1 MNAIEQKLLNKYQQ
15 FVDEKGTRTP
25 IAVNVLVRYAN
36 GVISEDCIFITKD
49 GKPCMYGTQAVAHVN
64 EIIACLANI
73 DFLPE
78 YYEFRSQYE
87 DEVMK
92 FAESK
97 EDKEYYFRN
106 HRFGFSV
113 LDILDF
119 VQLPAVDDL
128 CIIGHSEIVAGGVRY
143 YGENTGYG
151 DIYLNQQNIA
161 KREGICYISEAAFED
176 DTNEGE
182 DFILLTPDNTFH
194 LIEMGGVVTY
204 DSARLQV
211 MEHVFG
217 FFPAFRKYAPFN
229 LVEKFIYHVTDAIF
243 GELGGCLGQLEG
255 YCYSTYLEQLDMCE
269 ELRIFL
275 EDEFVEFMAKKLG
288 KSKKDNEFRES
299 LFDVLGE
306 NCYANKNFIPT
317 KWDKLVVKYQKNK

>member
-36 GVISEDCIFITKD
+36 GVIGEDCIFITKD

-87 DEVMK
+87 DEVKK

-97 EDKEYYFRN
+97 EDEEYYFRN

-119 VQLPAVDDL
+119 AQLPALDDL
-128 CIIGHSEIVAGGVRY
+128 VIYGHTEVVAGGVRY
-143 YGENTGYG
+143 YGESTGCG
-151 DIYLNQQNIA
+151 DMYLNTQNIA
-161 KREGICYISEAAFED
+161 KREGVCYISEAAFED

-204 DSARLQV
+204 DSARFQV
-211 MEHVFG
+211 TERIFG
-217 FFPAFRKYAPFN
+217 HFPIFRKYAPFQ
-229 LVEKFIYHVTDAIF
+229 LVDKFIYHITDAIF
-243 GELGGCLGQLEG
+243 DELEG
-255 YCYSTYLEQLDMCE
+255 YCYSTYLDQLDLGE
-269 ELRIFL
+269 ELNIFL
-275 EDEFVEFMAKKLG
+275 EEEFVEFMAKKLG
-288 KSKKDNEFRES
+288 KSEDDNEFRES

-306 NCYANKNFIPT
+306 NCYANKNFVPT

>member
-15 FVDEKGTRTP
+15 FVDEKGTCTP

-36 GVISEDCIFITKD
+36 GVIGEDCIFITKD

-78 YYEFRSQYE
+78 DYDSRAEYE
-87 DEVMK
+87 DEVAK
-92 FAESK
+92 YTYPK
-97 EDKEYYFRN
+97 NDRDYYFSN

-113 LDILDF
+113 LDIISF
-119 VQLPAVDDL
+119 AKLPAVDDL
-128 CIIGHSEIVAGGVRY
+128 CIVGHTEIVAGGVRY
-143 YGENTGYG
+143 YGENNGYG
-151 DIYLNQQNIA
+151 DMYLNEQNIA
-161 KREGICYISEAAFED
+161 KREGICYIAESSFED

-211 MEHVFG
+211 MERVFG
-217 FFPAFRKYAPFN
+217 FFPAFRKYAPFGV
-229 LVEKFIYHVTDAIF
+229 VEKFIYHITDAIF
-243 GELGGCLGQLEG
+243 EQLEG
-255 YCYSTYLEQLDMCE
+255 YCYSTYLEQLDMKE
-269 ELRIFL
+269 ELYMFL
-275 EDEFVEFMAKKLG
+275 ENEFVEFAAKKLG
-288 KSKKDNEFRES
+288 KSKNDNEFREN
-299 LFDVLGE
+299 LFDTLGE
-306 NCYANKNFIPT
+306 TCFVRRNFVPT
-317 KWDKLVVKYQKNK
+317 NWDKLVVKYQKNK

>member
-1 MNAIEQKLLNKYQQ
+1 MNAIESKLLDKYQQ

-25 IAVNVLVRYAN
+25 IAVNVLVRHAN
-36 GVISEDCIFITKD
+36 GNIGEDCIFITKD

-78 YYEFRSQYE
+78 DYDSRAEYE
-87 DEVMK
+87 DEVAMY
-92 FAESK
+92 AENK
-97 EDKEYYFRN
+97 EDEEYYFRN

-119 VQLPAVDDL
+119 TQLPAVDDL
-128 CIIGHSEIVAGGVRY
+128 CIIGHSEVVAGGVRY
-143 YGENTGYG
+143 YGESTGYG
-151 DIYLNQQNIA
+151 DIYLNEQNIA

-176 DTNEGE
+176 DTKEGE

-194 LIEMGGVVTY
+194 LIQMGGVVTY

-211 MEHVFG
+211 MENVFG
-217 FFPAFRKYAPFN
+217 LFPTFRKYAPFQ
-229 LVEKFIYHVTDAIF
+229 LVEKFIYHITDAIF
-243 GELGGCLGQLEG
+243 NQLRGYFEQLEG

-288 KSKKDNEFRES
+288 KSADDNEFRES

-306 NCYANKNFIPT
+306 NCYANKNFVPT
-317 KWDKLVVKYQKNK
+317 KWDKLVGKYQKNK

>member
-25 IAVNVLVRYAN
+25 IGIQVLVRGAN
-36 GVISEDCIFITKD
+36 GNIYEDSIFITKD
-49 GKPCMYGTQAVAHVN
+49 GKPCLYGTQAFAHVN
-64 EIIACLANI
+64 EVIACLANI

-78 YYEFRSQYE
+78 DYDSRAEYE
-87 DEVMK
+87 DEVAK
-92 FAESK
+92 YAESK

-106 HRFGFSV
+106 HRFGFSI
-113 LDILDF
+113 LDITAIF
-119 VQLPAVDDL
+119 QMPAVEDL
-128 CIIGHSEIVAGGVRY
+128 VVYGRTEVVAGGVRY
-143 YGENTGYG
+143 YGENSEYG
-151 DIYLNQQNIA
+151 QIYLNEKNIA

-211 MEHVFG
+211 MENVFG
-217 FFPAFRKYAPFN
+217 LFPTFRKYAPFQ
-229 LVEKFIYHVTDAIF
+229 LVEKFIYHITDAIF
-243 GELGGCLGQLEG
+243 EHLEG
-255 YCYSTYLEQLDMCE
+255 YCYSTYLEQLDMRE
-269 ELRIFL
+269 ELNIFL
-275 EDEFVEFMAKKLG
+275 EEEFVEFMAKKLG
-288 KSKKDNEFRES
+288 KSEDDNEFRES

-306 NCYANKNFIPT
+306 NCYANKNFVPT

>member
-15 FVDEKGTRTP
+15 FVDEKGTCTP

-36 GVISEDCIFITKD
+36 GNIGEDCIFITKD

-78 YYEFRSQYE
+78 DYDSRAEYE
-87 DEVMK
+87 DEVKK

-97 EDKEYYFRN
+97 EDEEYYFRN

-113 LDILDF
+113 LDIISF
-119 VQLPAVDDL
+119 AKLPAVDDL
-128 CIIGHSEIVAGGVRY
+128 CIIGHTEIVAGGVRY
-143 YGENTGYG
+143 YGENNGYG
-151 DIYLNQQNIA
+151 DMYLNEQNIA
-161 KREGICYISEAAFED
+161 KREGICYIAESSFED

-211 MEHVFG
+211 MERVFG
-217 FFPAFRKYAPFN
+217 FFPAFRKYAPFEI
-229 LVEKFIYHVTDAIF
+229 VEKFIYHITDAIF
-243 GELGGCLGQLEG
+243 EQLEG
-255 YCYSTYLEQLDMCE
+255 YCYSTYLEQLDMKE
-269 ELRIFL
+269 ELHIFL
-275 EDEFVEFMAKKLG
+275 ENEFVEFAAKKLG
-288 KSKKDNEFRES
+288 KSKNDNEFREN
-299 LFDVLGE
+299 LFDTLGE
-306 NCYANKNFIPT
+306 TCFVRRNFVPT
-317 KWDKLVVKYQKNK
+317 NWEKLIKKMK

>member
-15 FVDEKGTRTP
+15 FVDEKGTCTP

-36 GVISEDCIFITKD
+36 GNIGEDCIFITKD

-78 YYEFRSQYE
+78 DYDSRAEYE
-87 DEVMK
+87 DEVKK

-97 EDKEYYFRN
+97 EDEEYYFRN

-113 LDILDF
+113 LDIISF
-119 VQLPAVDDL
+119 AKLPAVDDL
-128 CIIGHSEIVAGGVRY
+128 CIIGHTEIVAGGVRY
-143 YGENTGYG
+143 YGENNGYG
-151 DIYLNQQNIA
+151 DMYLNEQNIA
-161 KREGICYISEAAFED
+161 KREGICYIAESSFED

-211 MEHVFG
+211 MERVFG
-217 FFPAFRKYAPFN
+217 FFPAFRKYAPFKI
-229 LVEKFIYHVTDAIF
+229 VEKFIYHITDAIF
-243 GELGGCLGQLEG
+243 EQLEG
-255 YCYSTYLEQLDMCE
+255 YCYSTYLEQLDMKE
-269 ELRIFL
+269 ELYIFL
-275 EDEFVEFMAKKLG
+275 ENEFVEFAAKKLG
-288 KSKKDNEFRES
+288 KSKNDNEFREN
-299 LFDVLGE
+299 LFDTLGE
-306 NCYANKNFIPT
+306 TCFVRRNFVPT
-317 KWDKLVVKYQKNK
+317 NWDKLVVKYQKNK